1 MLTQANWYIVQSAKA
16 WHKNSLKDKLWNTA
30 LIQLSANSL
39 SAGWL
44 LYSYVISM
52 NISFWE

>member
-16 WHKNSLKDKLWNTA
+16 WYKNSLKDKLWNTA